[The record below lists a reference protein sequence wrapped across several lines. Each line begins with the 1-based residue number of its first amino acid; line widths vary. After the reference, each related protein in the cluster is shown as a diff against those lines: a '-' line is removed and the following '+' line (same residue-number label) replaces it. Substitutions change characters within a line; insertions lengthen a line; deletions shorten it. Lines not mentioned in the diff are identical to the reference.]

1 MTMTPTQ
8 KTLVKETW
16 AQVLPIQE
24 KAADLFYTRLFDQY
38 PEVRPMFKGD
48 IQEQGEKLMKM
59 LDLAVN
65 SLDNVDSLIEPLK
78 AAGKAHKNYGVAEAD
93 YQKVAASL
101 LWTLEQGLGDAFTSD
116 VKDAWTA
123 TYVTLSGVMIEG
135 AEYSSPK
142 PVTKKPSWLQ
152 SLFKQK
158 VES

>member
-1 MTMTPTQ
+1 MTPTQ